1 MLFAQAK
8 ERLMAHQKRDQNPRT
23 ESARAHDDK
32 SIIDEMEGAPSYVGD
47 KGGNVARELG
57 SRLEVDEILHGQS
70 EVPVKPKRAP
80 RVR

>member
-1 MLFAQAK
+1 
-8 ERLMAHQKRDQNPRT
+8 MAHQKRDRNPRT

-32 SIIDEMEGAPSYVGD
+32 DIIDEMEDAPSYVGD

-70 EVPVKPKRAP
+70 EAPVKPKRAP
-80 RVR
+80 RVL